1 MITGIGT
8 TGSPDLQKA
17 SAKEAGA
24 QNPVAEAAHARNTER
39 KEGREPQDRVSLG
52 SKRPEGTYGKPAPG
66 AASLDAR
73 PMVMQ
78 ELVAKMFEKQ
88 GLSTTID
95 IGGGQTAALEDITPG
110 QAADLVSEEG
120 YWGVDK
126 TSERIAGFA
135 IQAAGS
141 DPSKLDAIKEAVMK
155 GYGMAE
161 KGFGGSLPDISK
173 KTLESVM
180 AKLDEWAKS
189 QAAAGSAEGVEQPE
203 PPDAA

>member
-1 MITGIGT
+1 MITGVGSPN
-8 TGSPDLQKA
+8 SPDLHKA
-17 SAKEAGA
+17 AAKEAGA
-24 QNPVAEAAHARNTER
+24 QNPVAEAAHARNAER
-39 KEGREPQDRVSLG
+39 KEGREPQDRVTLG
-52 SKRPEGTYGKPAPG
+52 AKPPEGLYGKPAPG

-73 PMVMQ
+73 LMVMQ
-78 ELVAKMFEKQ
+78 ELVARVFEKQ

-95 IGGGQTAALEDITPG
+95 IGGGQTAELEDITPE

-120 YWGVDK
+120 YWGVEK
-126 TSERIAGFA
+126 TSARIADFA
-135 IQAAGS
+135 IQAAGN
-141 DPSKLDAIKEAVMK
+141 DPSKLDAIKESVLK

-180 AKLDEWAKS
+180 AKLDAWADS
-189 QAAAGSAEGVEQPE
+189 QAAAQSEGGDPPE

>member
-1 MITGIGT
+1 MITGVGNPN
-8 TGSPDLQKA
+8 SPDLHKA
-17 SAKEAGA
+17 AAKEAGA
-24 QNPVAEAAHARNTER
+24 QNPVAEAAHARNAER
-39 KEGREPQDRVSLG
+39 KAESGPEDRVSLG

-73 PMVMQ
+73 LLVMQ
-78 ELVAKMFEKQ
+78 ELVSKMFEKQ

-95 IGGGQTAALEDITPG
+95 IGGGQTASLADITPE
-110 QAADLVSEEG
+110 QATDLVSEEG

-135 IQAAGS
+135 IQAAGN
-141 DPSKLDAIKEAVMK
+141 DPSKLDAIKESVMK

-180 AKLDEWAKS
+180 SKLDEWAKS
-189 QAAAGSAEGVEQPE
+189 QSAAGRAESAEQPE